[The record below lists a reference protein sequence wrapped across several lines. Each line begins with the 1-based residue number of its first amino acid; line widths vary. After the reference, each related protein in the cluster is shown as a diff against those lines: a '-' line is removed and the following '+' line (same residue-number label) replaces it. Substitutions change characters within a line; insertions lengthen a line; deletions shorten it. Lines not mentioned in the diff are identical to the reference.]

1 EKLAAVWQDVL
12 HVEKAGIHDHF
23 AQMGGHSLHAMELI
37 AKIKE
42 KMNVEIPLH
51 QLFKLATIKELSA
64 FIEANHQEDKGD
76 TLVTRAADP
85 ENIHE
90 IFPLTGIQLAYLVG
104 RDETFEI
111 GGVATNLTV
120 EFEADVDLN
129 RFQLTL
135 QKLIDRHPILRTI
148 VFENGTQKIL
158 EATQRYTI
166 ETQDLRGFTEEEINV
181 RILEQREKMT
191 SKIIDP
197 SVWPLFELKTFMLPG
212 EKKYFFLNV
221 DPLICDDSSMKRL
234 IREFK
239 QLYENPGL
247 QLPSLEYSFR
257 DYVLASINFKQTSRY
272 QKDQQYWLDKL
283 DHFPSAP
290 ELPLKSD
297 PAHVAKPS
305 FKKFSTFLDGHT
317 WNELKKKARHHHLT
331 PTSVLCAAYAYILA
345 YWSRQN
351 HFAINLTV
359 FNRIPFHPDVKNMIG
374 DFTSLMLL
382 DIHAEENMSSFWR
395 FALNVQDTLLE
406 ALEHRHYDGVDV
418 IRNIAKKNGMNK

>member
-1 EKLAAVWQDVL
+1 MIPAYFVKLDKLPLTKNGKVDRKALPEPDRTAGAENEYEAPRNETEEKLAAVWQDVL

-64 FIEANHQEDKGD
+64 FIEANQQEDKGD
-76 TLVTRAADP
+76 GFVTRAADP

-90 IFPLTGIQLAYLVG
+90 TFPLTGIQLAYLVG
-104 RDETFEI
+104 RDESFEI

-166 ETQDLRGFTEEEINV
+166 ETQDLRGFTEEEINA

-212 EKKYFFLNV
+212 EKKNFFLNV

-234 IREFK
+234 IR
-239 QLYENPGL
+239 
-247 QLPSLEYSFR
+247 SLNNYMKTP
-257 DYVLASINFKQTSRY
+257 ASNC
-272 QKDQQYWLDKL
+272 L
-283 DHFPSAP
+283 H
-290 ELPLKSD
+290 
-297 PAHVAKPS
+297 
-305 FKKFSTFLDGHT
+305 
-317 WNELKKKARHHHLT
+317 
-331 PTSVLCAAYAYILA
+331 
-345 YWSRQN
+345 
-351 HFAINLTV
+351 
-359 FNRIPFHPDVKNMIG
+359 
-374 DFTSLMLL
+374 
-382 DIHAEENMSSFWR
+382 
-395 FALNVQDTLLE
+395 
-406 ALEHRHYDGVDV
+406 
-418 IRNIAKKNGMNK
+418 